1 MEVGLVL
8 KLIKLEIK
16 KFKLAGYVKTIMF
29 INLGIMIALC
39 GIYFAEKSE
48 GISTLGSYKESFEM
62 IGILVRAA
70 FIIFAS
76 VLISKLIIDEY
87 RNNTIS
93 ILFTYPINRKK
104 IMLAKILLITGFT
117 FVNIVLSSVFIGFMF
132 FLANLGLNF
141 VPEELTSGTLTESI
155 MQMPLTAFAA
165 AGMGLVPLYFGMI
178 KKSVPVT
185 IVTAILLV
193 SFANVSVDEFKLSNI
208 LVVPLALGALGLLV
222 AYFSIRNIDQV
233 DID

>member
-1 MEVGLVL
+1 ML

-16 KFKLAGYVKTIMF
+16 KFKLAGYLKTVMF

-39 GIYFAEKSE
+39 GIYFAKKSE
-48 GISTLGSYKESFEM
+48 GITTLGTYKESFEM
-62 IGILVRAA
+62 IGVLVRAA
-70 FIIFAS
+70 FIVFAS

-104 IMLAKILLITGFT
+104 IMLAKILLIAGFT
-117 FVNIVLSSVFIGFMF
+117 FVNILLSSVFIGFMF
-132 FLANLGLNF
+132 FLADLGLNF
-141 VPEELTSGTLTESI
+141 VPEQLTSGTLTESI
-155 MQMPLTAFAA
+155 IQMPLTAFAA
-165 AGMGLVPLYFGMI
+165 AGMGLIPLYFGMI

-185 IVTAILLV
+185 IVTSILLI
-193 SFANVSVDEFKLSNI
+193 SLTNTTVDDFTLSKI
-208 LVVPLALGALGLLV
+208 LAIPIVLGLIGVLV
-222 AYFSIRNIDQV
+222 AYFSVRNIDHV

>member
-1 MEVGLVL
+1 ML

-16 KFKLAGYVKTIMF
+16 KFKLAGYLKTVMF

-48 GISTLGSYKESFEM
+48 GITTLGTYKESFEM

-70 FIIFAS
+70 FIVFAS

-104 IMLAKILLITGFT
+104 MMLAKILLIAGFT
-117 FVNIVLSSVFIGFMF
+117 FVNILLSSVFIGFMF
-132 FLANLGLNF
+132 FLADLGLNF
-141 VPEELTSGTLTESI
+141 VPEQLTSGTLTESI
-155 MQMPLTAFAA
+155 IQMPLTAFAA
-165 AGMGLVPLYFGMI
+165 AGMGLIPLYFGMI

-185 IVTAILLV
+185 IVTSILLI
-193 SFANVSVDEFKLSNI
+193 SLTNTTVDDFTLSKI
-208 LVVPLALGALGLLV
+208 LAIPIVLGFTGVLV
-222 AYFSIRNIDQV
+222 AYFSVRNIDHV

>member
-1 MEVGLVL
+1 ML

-16 KFKLAGYVKTIMF
+16 KFKLAGYLKTVMF

-48 GISTLGSYKESFEM
+48 GITTLGTYKESFEM
-62 IGILVRAA
+62 IGVLVRAA
-70 FIIFAS
+70 FIVFAS

-104 IMLAKILLITGFT
+104 IMLAKILLIAGFT
-117 FVNIVLSSVFIGFMF
+117 FVNILLSSVFIGFMF
-132 FLANLGLNF
+132 FLADLGLNF
-141 VPEELTSGTLTESI
+141 VPEQLTSGTLTESI
-155 MQMPLTAFAA
+155 ILMPLTAFAA
-165 AGMGLVPLYFGMI
+165 AGMGLIPLYFGMI

-185 IVTAILLV
+185 IVTSILLI
-193 SFANVSVDEFKLSNI
+193 SLTNTTVDDFTLSKI
-208 LVVPLALGALGLLV
+208 LAIPIVLGFTGVLV
-222 AYFSIRNIDQV
+222 AYFSVRNIDHV

>member
-1 MEVGLVL
+1 ML

-16 KFKLAGYVKTIMF
+16 KFKLAGYLKTVMF

-48 GISTLGSYKESFEM
+48 GITTLGTYKESFEM
-62 IGILVRAA
+62 IGVLVRAA
-70 FIIFAS
+70 FIVFAS

-104 IMLAKILLITGFT
+104 IMLAKILLIAGFT
-117 FVNIVLSSVFIGFMF
+117 FVNILLSSVFIGFMF
-132 FLANLGLNF
+132 FLADLGLNF
-141 VPEELTSGTLTESI
+141 VPEQLTSGTLTESI
-155 MQMPLTAFAA
+155 IQMPLTAFAA
-165 AGMGLVPLYFGMI
+165 AGMGLIPLYFGMI

-185 IVTAILLV
+185 IVTSILLI
-193 SFANVSVDEFKLSNI
+193 SLTNTTVDDFTLSKI
-208 LVVPLALGALGLLV
+208 LAIPIVLGLIGVLV
-222 AYFSIRNIDQV
+222 AYFSVRNIDHV